1 MLRLKASKRLALF
14 QIKLR
19 LSFIKEVMSAD
30 TNISDSLEIVTQDHL
45 SIFSLISSSDI
56 IGKSVMLMLLIASIW
71 SWAIILDKI
80 FKLGQVQRR
89 MKSFENVF
97 WSGGVLEQLYESIKR
112 SVNNPLALIF
122 VSAMDECKSL
132 STKGLSDALKNNHKE
147 RITSAMYLAQNR
159 EVEKLEKNL
168 SFLATVG
175 SSAPFVGLFGT
186 VWGIMHSFQSIATS
200 KNTSLAV
207 VAPGIAEALLAT
219 AIGLFAAIPAV
230 IFYNYLISR
239 ITLINNKIE
248 DFSSELNS
256 ILSKAI
262 DQEKM

>member
-1 MLRLKASKRLALF
+1 
-14 QIKLR
+14 
-19 LSFIKEVMSAD
+19 MSAD
-30 TNISDSLEIVTQDHL
+30 TNISDGLEVITQDHL

-80 FKLGQVQRR
+80 FKLVQVQ
-89 MKSFENVF
+89 KSMRAFENVF

-132 STKGLSDALKNNHKE
+132 STKGLSEGLKNNHKE
-147 RITSAMYLAQNR
+147 RITGAMYLAQNR
-159 EVEKLEKNL
+159 AVEKLEKNL

-248 DFSSELNS
+248 DFISELNS

>member
-1 MLRLKASKRLALF
+1 
-14 QIKLR
+14 
-19 LSFIKEVMSAD
+19 MSAD
-30 TNISDSLEIVTQDHL
+30 TNISDGLEVVTQDHL

-80 FKLGQVQRR
+80 FKLVQVQ
-89 MKSFENVF
+89 KSMRAFENVF

-132 STKGLSDALKNNHKE
+132 STKGLSEGLKNNHKE
-147 RITSAMYLAQNR
+147 RIMGAMYLAQNR
-159 EVEKLEKNL
+159 EVEKLEQNL

-200 KNTSLAV
+200 NNTSLAV

-248 DFSSELNS
+248 DFISELNS

>member
-1 MLRLKASKRLALF
+1 
-14 QIKLR
+14 
-19 LSFIKEVMSAD
+19 MSTD
-30 TNISDSLEIVTQDHL
+30 INNISDSLEIVTQDHL

-80 FKLGQVQRR
+80 FKLAQVQRR
-89 MKSFENVF
+89 MKNFENVF

-147 RITSAMYLAQNR
+147 RITGAMYLAQNR
-159 EVEKLEKNL
+159 AVEKLEKNL

-186 VWGIMHSFQSIATS
+186 VWGIMHSFQSIATL

>member
-1 MLRLKASKRLALF
+1 
-14 QIKLR
+14 
-19 LSFIKEVMSAD
+19 MSTD
-30 TNISDSLEIVTQDHL
+30 INNISDSLEIVTQDHL

-71 SWAIILDKI
+71 SWTIILDKI
-80 FKLGQVQRR
+80 FKLAQVQRR
-89 MKSFENVF
+89 MKNFENVF

-132 STKGLSDALKNNHKE
+132 NTKGLSDASKNNHKE
-147 RITSAMYLAQNR
+147 RITGAMYLAQNR

>member
-1 MLRLKASKRLALF
+1 
-14 QIKLR
+14 
-19 LSFIKEVMSAD
+19 MSAD

-80 FKLGQVQRR
+80 FKLVQVQKR
-89 MKSFENVF
+89 MRAFENVF

-132 STKGLSDALKNNHKE
+132 NTKGLSDALKNNHKE
-147 RITSAMYLAQNR
+147 RITGAMYLAQNR

-207 VAPGIAEALLAT
+207 VAPGITEALLAT

-248 DFSSELNS
+248 DFISELNS
-256 ILSKAI
+256 IFSKAI

>member
-1 MLRLKASKRLALF
+1 
-14 QIKLR
+14 
-19 LSFIKEVMSAD
+19 MSAD
-30 TNISDSLEIVTQDHL
+30 TNISDGLEVVTQDHL

-80 FKLGQVQRR
+80 FKLAQVQ
-89 MKSFENVF
+89 KSMRVFENVF
-97 WSGGVLEQLYESIKR
+97 WSGGVLEQLYESIKK

-122 VSAMDECKSL
+122 ISAMDECKSL
-132 STKGLSDALKNNHKE
+132 STKGLSEGLKNNHKE
-147 RITSAMYLAQNR
+147 RITGAMYLAQNR

-230 IFYNYLISR
+230 IFYNYLICR

-248 DFSSELNS
+248 DFISELNS